1 MPAFVCSG
9 LSVAYGGREALSD
22 IDFELPR
29 GAFLA
34 IVGENGSGKSTLIK
48 ALLGL
53 IKPSAGT
60 VRLGEGLKTSD
71 IGYLPQQREA
81 RSDFPA
87 TVYEIALS
95 GRLNKLGLRPFYGRR
110 DRRCAEESL
119 RLMGLWELRT
129 KAFRELSGGQQQ
141 RTLLARALCA
151 SGGLLL
157 LDEPDGMTRRRRA
170 DVFCRIVNGDSNRDR
185 SDPTLRA
192 ATAIYWPWRAKYF
205 GESCRWPANR
215 KDRMIRNKWNTL
227 LQFSARRL
235 VGLVVSLCSR
245 CRGQPRP
252 KRTRWSATGFSC
264 GFGALA
270 AAVIELSPVGDPV
283 VVAAAVLL
291 RLTDGSIKE
300 TPR

>member
-157 LDEPDGMTRRRRA
+157 LDEPVTGLDAEAAERMYSLLRAVNENDKTTVIMVTHDLTRA
-170 DVFCRIVNGDSNRDR
+170 
-185 SDPTLRA
+185 A
-192 ATAIYWPWRAKYF
+192 ATASHILELGGRQKYF
-205 GESCRWPANR
+205 GESCRWPGG
-215 KDRMIRNKWNTL
+215 T
-227 LQFSARRL
+227 
-235 VGLVVSLCSR
+235 G
-245 CRGQPRP
+245 
-252 KRTRWSATGFSC
+252 RT
-264 GFGALA
+264 
-270 AAVIELSPVGDPV
+270 E
-283 VVAAAVLL
+283 
-291 RLTDGSIKE
+291 
-300 TPR
+300 

>member
-141 RTLLARALCA
+141 RTLLARASA
-151 SGGLLL
+151 
-157 LDEPDGMTRRRRA
+157 PRA
-170 DVFCRIVNGDSNRDR
+170 GCCCWTNR
-185 SDPTLRA
+185 
-192 ATAIYWPWRAKYF
+192 
-205 GESCRWPANR
+205 
-215 KDRMIRNKWNTL
+215 
-227 LQFSARRL
+227 
-235 VGLVVSLCSR
+235 
-245 CRGQPRP
+245 
-252 KRTRWSATGFSC
+252 
-264 GFGALA
+264 
-270 AAVIELSPVGDPV
+270 
-283 VVAAAVLL
+283 
-291 RLTDGSIKE
+291 
-300 TPR
+300 